1 LDEGQGHSVSLLLK
15 STTSQK
21 GASWDKILLLLI
33 MLDDGYVRLSEV
45 IYE

>member
-21 GASWDKILLLLI
+21 RRVLGQNITIADNCSTMV
-33 MLDDGYVRLSEV
+33 MLDCRK
-45 IYE
+45 